1 MTRPQKIL
9 VAYDGSAHSR
19 EALTWAIDISL
30 VSGASIVAVK
40 VVEPVEMNRAYALYE
55 AGYGATLAERFEAM
69 HKIDVQQMKD
79 AVDAGKRKGVEVKTE
94 MLSGNVAAVIIDY
107 ATKHG
112 VDLIVAGT
120 KGHGALAEL
129 LIGSVTRNLV
139 SLSPLPVLVVKG
151 PEG

>member
-19 EALTWAIDISL
+19 EALMWALDLSM
-30 VSGASIVAVK
+30 VSGASVVAVK

-55 AGYGATLAERFEAM
+55 AGYGTTLSERFEAM

-79 AVDAGKRKGVEVKTE
+79 AVDSGKRKGINVKTE
-94 MLSGNVAAVIIDY
+94 MLSGNVAAAIIDY
-107 ATKHG
+107 AIKNG